1 MCRIRI
7 RGPLSI
13 HGTLLLLI
21 ALARTSCILEVL
33 QTAASSNAT
42 HPNEIHCLRMERS
55 GLMHFFL
62 PHVPWIHQLPK
73 WNWRSLHLF
82 ASWGHS
88 CPLER
93 KQMCTKLS
101 VELLY
106 SIPFLNSVSMSIWRL
121 LIRVDVIHVVI
132 LIMFFSIMSNKV
144 FVSLCSPFV
153 TLPHVV
159 SLSLLIE
166 KSDLASSLVF
176 FHIHTVPQKT
186 AAWDLRR
193 QTR

>member
-1 MCRIRI
+1 MRKRNVLVSRGQRSCLLLSSSHFPGSQHRHRYQRWQICKIKTSSSSLKKELMCRIRI

-33 QTAASSNAT
+33 QIAASSNAP

-55 GLMHFFL
+55 GLMRFFL

-82 ASWGHS
+82 ASSGHS
-88 CPLER
+88 CPVEG
-93 KQMCTKLS
+93 KQVCTKLS

-106 SIPFLNSVSMSIWRL
+106 SVPFLNNVSSYVNLKAVNKTWRNSCCY
-121 LIRVDVIHVVI
+121 IH
-132 LIMFFSIMSNKV
+132 
-144 FVSLCSPFV
+144 
-153 TLPHVV
+153 HV
-159 SLSLLIE
+159 L
-166 KSDLASSLVF
+166 
-176 FHIHTVPQKT
+176 FHYVK
-186 AAWDLRR
+186 
-193 QTR
+193 